1 MKIMKKKYKSAIVHF
16 NKIKNV
22 TPPPPKLFREYEGVS
37 LNIVTDHNKL
47 CKQHATTYACA
58 HLT

>member
-22 TPPPPKLFREYEGVS
+22 TPPPQAIPRVRGSKSEYRNRPQQTV
-37 LNIVTDHNKL
+37 
-47 CKQHATTYACA
+47 
-58 HLT
+58 